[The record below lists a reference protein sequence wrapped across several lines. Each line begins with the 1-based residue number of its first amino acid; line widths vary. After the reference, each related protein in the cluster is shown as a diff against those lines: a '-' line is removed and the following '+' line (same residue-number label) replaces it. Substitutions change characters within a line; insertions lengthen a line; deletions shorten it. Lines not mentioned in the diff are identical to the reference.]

1 MINGHVHSNAELE
14 AIHHIGDG
22 FIFNRFPSGPTAA
35 ARDNVLHLASCPWI
49 ERMLAGADPARAPS
63 VRKFFFEGVD
73 EACSWLEQHR
83 GPVGSSWKHCGTCR
97 PDSPVISD
105 GRQRAASSMAV
116 SGGAD
121 SVFREAEVERS
132 LCAHLRNAGYE
143 VQEKVHVSSGIVD
156 AVATRDGKRIVI
168 EVKGE
173 DSGGYGSAQMNFQMA
188 FGQISSRMTDPD
200 ATYAI
205 PFPMTSDYLMVLR
218 TFRGSLAFE
227 RLNLIF
233 YIVGRDSEV
242 REIDASE
249 VPAWI
254 ESLAQ

>member
-1 MINGHVHSNAELE
+1 MRDVHSNAELD

-22 FIFNRFPSGPTAA
+22 LIFNLFSFGSAAA
-35 ARDNVLHLASCPWI
+35 ARDNVLHLASCSWA

-63 VRKFFFEGVD
+63 VRKVFFD
-73 EACSWLEQHR
+73 DLDDACSWLVQHR
-83 GPVGSSWKHCGTCR
+83 GPVGSSWKHCGRCK
-97 PDSPVISD
+97 PDRRVIGD
-105 GRQRAASSMAV
+105 GGTEADSRMAI
-116 SGGAD
+116 SGRAD

-132 LCAHLRNAGYE
+132 LYARLRRAGYE
-143 VQEKVHVSSGIVD
+143 VQEKVRVSSGIVD
-156 AVATRDGKRIVI
+156 AIATRDGKRIVI
-168 EVKGE
+168 EAKGE

-205 PFPMTSDYLMVLR
+205 AFPMTPDYLKVLR
-218 TFRGSLAFE
+218 TFRGSLAFD

-233 YIVGRDSEV
+233 YIVGRDSQV

-254 ESLAQ
+254 ESLAR